1 MFIFNS
7 MYDTL
12 TLVLKPGRKLVVG
25 AEVVREPGVRV
36 EFVNGLYQTEDEEIA
51 KAIRAKIKNDRTVIE
66 VTSED
71 QRAFEQQVKAP
82 NQRTATSALDV
93 KTGPEKVTLTEKQDL
108 KCPICDEVLKTSQLL
123 KVHMVNHRAQ
133 LEGLKGKE
141 AKQ

>member
-51 KAIRAKIKNDRTVIE
+51 KAIRAKIKNDRTIIE

-71 QRAFEQQVKAP
+71 QLAFERAAKAL

-93 KTGPEKVTLTEKQDL
+93 KGPEKVVLAEKQDL

-133 LEGLKGKE
+133 LEGIKGKD
-141 AKQ
+141 AK